1 MGVRITDKRNVALYC
16 STEGVAFG
24 PVFEDE
30 YEAQAFLDFLGERDA
45 RTMTP
50 SELVREHCRF
60 DAQREHTGT
69 AA

>member
-1 MGVRITDKRNVALYC
+1 MGVRISDSRSVCLYC

-30 YEAQAFLDFLGERDA
+30 YEAEAFLDFLGERDA
-45 RTMTP
+45 RSLTP

-60 DAQREHTGT
+60 VAQREAG
-69 AA
+69 APA

>member
-1 MGVRITDKRNVALYC
+1 MGVRISDSRSVCLYC

-30 YEAQAFLDFLGERDA
+30 HEAEAFLDFLGDRDA
-45 RTMTP
+45 RTLTP

-60 DAQREHTGT
+60 VAQREAG
-69 AA
+69 AIA